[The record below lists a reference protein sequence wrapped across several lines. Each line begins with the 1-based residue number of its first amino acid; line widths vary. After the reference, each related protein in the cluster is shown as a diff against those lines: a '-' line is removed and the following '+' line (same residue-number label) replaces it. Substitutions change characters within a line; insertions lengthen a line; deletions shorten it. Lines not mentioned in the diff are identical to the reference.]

1 MNNENA
7 EITTE
12 KPKRIHDQAPSEL
25 FSDFMKSGW
34 AASDLSDLDPLEVVT
49 YAYSRRQVLSDAFS
63 GIRLVLP
70 AGGYKVRANDADYNY
85 RPHSAFAYYSGV
97 QGADA
102 TADAVLVLE
111 PSGDSHITDL

>member
-7 EITTE
+7 DVTTD

-25 FSDFMKSGW
+25 FSNFMKSGW
-34 AASDLSDLDPLEVVT
+34 APSDLSNIEPLEVVT
-49 YAYSRRQVLSDAFS
+49 YAYSRRQVLSAAYK

-70 AGGYKVRANDADYNY
+70 AGGFKVRANDSDYNY
-85 RPHSAFAYYSGV
+85 RPHSAYVYYSGV

-102 TADAVLVLE
+102 TADAVLVL
-111 PSGDSHITDL
+111 SLIHI

>member
-7 EITTE
+7 DVTTE

-34 AASDLSDLDPLEVVT
+34 APSDLSDIQPLEVVT
-49 YAYSRRQVLSDAFS
+49 YAFSRRQFLSDAFK

-70 AGGYKVRANDADYNY
+70 AGGFKVRANDSDYNY
-85 RPHSAFAYYSGV
+85 RPHSACVYYSGV
-97 QGADA
+97 
-102 TADAVLVLE
+102 
-111 PSGDSHITDL
+111 